1 MEGRGQFLS
10 LREAYLSNLSLLPS
24 LEPLEKFVV
33 VGGGGWWW
41 CLNVKLVI
49 GFGPSLG
56 LGLKLRAKPINMV
69 VA

>member
-1 MEGRGQFLS
+1 MGGEGGRPFLS
-10 LREAYLSNLSLLPS
+10 LREAYLSNLSLLRS

-33 VGGGGWWW
+33 VVVGGGWW

-56 LGLKLRAKPINMV
+56 LGL
-69 VA
+69 